1 MTESKSNLVRA
12 ETRSDQLKIWDIS
25 GRILRSLDAEK
36 RVDLQQAL
44 DTRSLPGKM
53 RLCGPLASAA
63 GDARDAGCRTDSI
76 VLPDFGRLLS
86 EESDVHTSS
95 IGKWKPSLVAPF
107 EEEKE
112 AELEAK
118 GFPLYRDEE
127 ESSFISYTEEEMAF
141 LVGRLSDGTWN
152 LEEDVVNVV
161 EDNDDEDDGY
171 EDYEEYGIE
180 SLIGN

>member
-1 MTESKSNLVRA
+1 MTESKSGLVLA

-25 GRILRSLDAEK
+25 GQIVRSLDAEK

-63 GDARDAGCRTDSI
+63 EDARDAGCRTDSI

-86 EESDVHTSS
+86 HESNTNLASF
-95 IGKWKPSLVAPF
+95 GKWKPSLVAPF

-112 AELEAK
+112 AVWEK
-118 GFPLYRDEE
+118 GGFPLYRDEDK
-127 ESSFISYTEEEMAF
+127 SNFISYTEEEMAF

-152 LEEDVVNVV
+152 LEEDVANVV

-171 EDYEEYGIE
+171 EDYEAYGIE